1 MLINETLKPWRDW
14 RGMTQAELSEL
25 SGVGR
30 VTISRIEGGRQEP
43 NKETL
48 CKLAMGLSI
57 SLDTIRTE
65 RPSDLNIRNQA

>member
-1 MLINETLKPWRDW
+1 MINETLKLWREW

-30 VTISRIEGGRQEP
+30 VTISRIEARGQKP
-43 NKETL
+43 NKATL
-48 CKLAMGLSI
+48 CKLAMGLSL

-65 RPSDLNIRNQA
+65 RPSDLDIRNQA